1 MKALASEFAKA
12 CVDIVNAKVE
22 LLESEGGRVPQKI
35 MVKKEKEKVEQSE
48 DS

>member
-1 MKALASEFAKA
+1 MKALAPEFAKA

-22 LLESEGGRVPQKI
+22 LLESEGRSVSQKI
-35 MVKKEKEKVEQSE
+35 FVKKEKIEQSE